1 MQDSALMRKLSSVLS
16 RRVIKFLQERAK
28 AEPKAYLSFFSEFGQ
43 FIKEGVCS
51 DFELK
56 GEAAKLLRFETST
69 KDPGEMVSLDDYIS
83 RMVPEQDDKIYYLV
97 APSRAS
103 ALSSA
108 YMEACRALKIEVL
121 LLTSTIDEFAMA
133 NLHTYS
139 GKELLSAEK
148 ASLEVSPPGGT
159 SSTSLS
165 SADADALCTWLA
177 QTVPG
182 VAKAT
187 PSSRLTDSPAIV
199 VGHESA
205 AMRRMMGMMEAGGSP
220 ELAPQKLEINARHP
234 LILRLAAVHASQPS
248 LAAAVAQQLLDN
260 ALVAAGLMDD
270 PRGMLANM
278 THIMAEA
285 LKPHAPDAG
294 AGPHA
299 EAEAAQAVDQAVEV
313 GQAAGAGG
321 DAQAQGVG

>member
-1 MQDSALMRKLSSVLS
+1 
-16 RRVIKFLQERAK
+16 
-28 AEPKAYLSFFSEFGQ
+28 
-43 FIKEGVCS
+43 
-51 DFELK
+51 
-56 GEAAKLLRFETST
+56 
-69 KDPGEMVSLDDYIS
+69 
-83 RMVPEQDDKIYYLV
+83 
-97 APSRAS
+97 
-103 ALSSA
+103 
-108 YMEACRALKIEVL
+108 
-121 LLTSTIDEFAMA
+121 MA

-220 ELAPQKLEINARHP
+220 ELAPQ
-234 LILRLAAVHASQPS
+234 V
-248 LAAAVAQQLLDN
+248 
-260 ALVAAGLMDD
+260 G
-270 PRGMLANM
+270 GG
-278 THIMAEA
+278 T
-285 LKPHAPDAG
+285 PHAPSPAPWPPTRAKARTAAARG
-294 AGPHA
+294 RGG
-299 EAEAAQAVDQAVEV
+299 EAEPNHNVV
-313 GQAAGAGG
+313 GRSQSFSASRVVFFSATSCRVTR
-321 DAQAQGVG
+321 DSC